1 MSLEPDL
8 VAQHREKVIALSK
21 PGEALAPGAPSA
33 TINNPD
39 WFMLGPHGKPV
50 LTDERKALHDR
61 LIAEAFEDASKAG
74 VEHKAI
80 VLAGPPGAG
89 KSTILNSLL
98 GEEKDRY
105 LVIDAD
111 NFKQAL
117 LREAVNDGSYET
129 KIKPDAIKALEAD
142 GEKFFPLELASLVHE
157 ESSILATRLRDK
169 AMGEGTNI
177 IIDTVLASE
186 KSAQK
191 ISEGLTQNGYEVAV
205 VDVEVPF
212 EISKGRIERR
222 WEHSYQDA
230 LNGKDELGGRW
241 VPSEYAR
248 SVYGEDGKSKPEA
261 IAEKLARECP
271 AVRSFS
277 RYRTTQEGTA
287 TTPPVGGWEKR
298 LARSSESVP
307 WSDLLADSKKAAGM
321 PAQSPPVAKRIM
333 PRGRDGGLGR

>member
-1 MSLEPDL
+1 M
-8 VAQHREKVIALSK
+8 
-21 PGEALAPGAPSA
+21 
-33 TINNPD
+33 NNPE
-39 WFMLGPHGKPV
+39 WFDGRNPIG
-50 LTDERKALHDR
+50 TRDELHDR
-61 LIAEAFEDASKAG
+61 LIMEAFEAAPEAEVG
-74 VEHKAI
+74 RQAI

-98 GEEKDRY
+98 GENKERY

-117 LREAVNDGSYET
+117 LREAIKDGSYEA
-129 KIKPDAIKALEAD
+129 KIKPDTIKALEAG

-157 ESSILATRLRDK
+157 ESSMLAARLRDE
-169 AMGEGTNI
+169 AMGKGTNI
-177 IIDTVLASE
+177 IIDTVLGSE
-186 KSAQK
+186 EGARK
-191 ISEGLTQNGYEVAV
+191 IGERLARNGYEAAV

-212 EISKGRIERR
+212 EISKGRIEKR

-248 SVYGEDGKSKPEA
+248 SVYGEDGRSKPEA

-298 LARSSESVP
+298 LARSSESAP

-321 PAQSPPVAKRIM
+321 PAQSPSVAKRIM